1 MQIRTRTMVWS
12 AAGLLAVGTA
22 TGLSAPAL
30 LKPAVSPTAAT
41 ASSDSIRPDLDSL
54 PDAASQPIPPIA
66 APNYRAIVARN
77 QAAVVGITTAGPM
90 KTPVGQNFNF
100 GAPNGEDDN
109 PLLPFFR
116 GQPMPRHPGVA
127 HAQGS
132 GFLIS
137 PDGLL
142 LTNAHVVDGATEVT
156 VKLSDHREFKAKV
169 LGSDRSSDI
178 AVLKIDAHG
187 LPVVR
192 LGNSDKLGVGDYVL
206 AIGEPFGLEET
217 ATAGIVSAKGRS
229 LPGDG
234 YVPFIQTDAAVNP
247 GNSGGPLFD
256 ADGSVVGI
264 NAQIYSNSGGYQG
277 VSFAIPI
284 NLAVQIK
291 DQIVKT
297 GKVAHSR
304 LGVEV
309 QTLDQSLADSFK
321 MKSPNG
327 ALVAKVV
334 PDSAAA
340 NAGVKVGDVIL
351 KFNGDAIVDA
361 GQLSAR
367 VGATAPGEK
376 ASLEIWRD
384 GKALTLTAT
393 IGNAAQLASADDESS
408 SAAAPARLG
417 LALRP
422 LNPEERRQSGI
433 SGGLMVEDAQG
444 RAAEAGIQPGDV
456 VLSVDGTPVQSVAQL
471 RKMVQEHQN
480 QIALLIQRGDARL
493 FVPVTL
499 G

>member
-1 MQIRTRTMVWS
+1 MQLRTRTLVWS
-12 AAGLLAVGTA
+12 AVGLITVGTA
-22 TGLSAPAL
+22 AGLNAPAL
-30 LKPAVSPTAAT
+30 LKPAASPAT
-41 ASSDSIRPDLDSL
+41 ATAPGESIHSE
-54 PDAASQPIPPIA
+54 ASSQPIPLTT
-66 APNYRAIVARN
+66 APNYRAIVAQN
-77 QAAVVGITTAGPM
+77 QAAVVGITTSGTM
-90 KTPVGQNFNF
+90 KAPASQEFNF
-100 GAPNGEDDN
+100 ESPNGEGS
-109 PLLPFFR
+109 PLAPFFR
-116 GQPMPRHPGVA
+116 GLPMPRPPHGMT

-132 GFLIS
+132 GFVIS
-137 PDGLL
+137 SDGLL
-142 LTNAHVVDGATEVT
+142 LTNAHVVDGATEVR

-169 LGSDRSSDI
+169 LGADRSSDI
-178 AVLKIDAHG
+178 AVLKIDAQG
-187 LPVVR
+187 LPTVR
-192 LGNSDKLGVGDYVL
+192 LGNSDQLGVGDYVL

-256 ADGSVVGI
+256 ANGAVVGI

-321 MKSPNG
+321 LKAPNG

-340 NAGVKVGDVIL
+340 KAGVKVGDVIL
-351 KFNGDAIVDA
+351 KFNDTAIVDA

-367 VGATAPGEK
+367 VGSAAPGDK
-376 ASLEIWRD
+376 ASLEIWRG
-384 GKALTLTAT
+384 GKTLSLTAT
-393 IGNAAQLASADDESS
+393 IGNAAQVASADDGAGTS
-408 SAAAPARLG
+408 APARLG
-417 LALRP
+417 LSLRP
-422 LNPEERRQSGI
+422 LNQQEREQAGVD
-433 SGGLMVEDAQG
+433 GGLVVEDAQG

-471 RKMVQEHQN
+471 RKMVQEHDK
-480 QIALLIQRGDARL
+480 QIALLIQRGEARL

>member
-1 MQIRTRTMVWS
+1 MQISTRKLVWS

-22 TGLSAPAL
+22 TGLTAPTLLQTTDSANGAPVANAPTSAPSRL
-30 LKPAVSPTAAT
+30 
-41 ASSDSIRPDLDSL
+41 
-54 PDAASQPIPPIA
+54 IPPMTT
-66 APNYRAIVARN
+66 PNYRAIVAQN
-77 QAAVVGITTAGPM
+77 QAAVVGIITAGEI
-90 KTPVGQNFNF
+90 KTSASQEFDF
-100 GAPNGEDDN
+100 GNSNGDD
-109 PLLPFFR
+109 PLAQLFR
-116 GQPMPRHPGVA
+116 GRPMPRNHGTV

-137 PDGLL
+137 SDGIV
-142 LTNAHVVDGATEVT
+142 LTNAHVVDGAKDVT

-169 LGSDRSSDI
+169 LGADKSSDI
-178 AVLKIDAHG
+178 AVLKIDAHD
-187 LPVVR
+187 LATVQ
-192 LGNSDKLGVGDYVL
+192 LGNSDQLGVGDYVL

-256 ADGSVVGI
+256 ANGAVIGI

-297 GKVAHSR
+297 GKVAHAR
-304 LGVEV
+304 LGVQV
-309 QTLDQSLADSFK
+309 QTLDQELANSFK
-321 MKSPNG
+321 LSAPNG
-327 ALVAKVV
+327 ALVAKIE

-340 NAGVKVGDVIL
+340 QAGIKVGDVIL
-351 KFNGDAIVDA
+351 KVNGSPIVDA

-367 VGATAPGEK
+367 IGAATPGDK
-376 ASLEIWRD
+376 ASLEVWRD
-384 GKALTLTAT
+384 GKTLTLSAT
-393 IGNAAQLASADDESS
+393 IGTAAVLADETAGAES
-408 SAAAPARLG
+408 PARLG

-422 LNPEERRQSGI
+422 LNPQERQQSGI
-433 SGGLMVEDAQG
+433 DGGLLVEDAQG

-456 VLSVDGTPVQSVAQL
+456 VLSVDGTAVQSVSQL
-471 RKMVQEHQN
+471 KKLVEAHGH
-480 QIALLIQRGDARL
+480 QIALLVQRGDSRV
-493 FVPVTL
+493 FVPITL

>member
-1 MQIRTRTMVWS
+1 MQLRNSTLAWS
-12 AAGLLAVGTA
+12 AVGLLAVGTA
-22 TGLSAPAL
+22 TGLSAHGVLKVASPAT
-30 LKPAVSPTAAT
+30 PPV
-41 ASSDSIRPDLDSL
+41 SSDLSQPT
-54 PDAASQPIPPIA
+54 PSQPIPMMT
-66 APNYRAIVARN
+66 APNYRAIVSRN

-90 KTPVGQNFNF
+90 PTASPQEFGGQN
-100 GAPNGEDDN
+100 GDDN
-109 PLLPFFR
+109 PFSQFFR
-116 GQPMPRHPGVA
+116 GQMPRPHGVQ

-137 PDGLL
+137 ADGLV
-142 LTNAHVVDGATEVT
+142 LTNAHVVDGAKEVT

-169 LGSDRSSDI
+169 LGADKSSDI
-178 AVLKIDAHG
+178 AVLKIDAHD
-187 LPVVR
+187 LPAVT
-192 LGNSDKLGVGDYVL
+192 LGDSDKLGVGDYVL

-256 ADGSVVGI
+256 SGGSVVGI
-264 NAQIYSNSGGYQG
+264 NSQIYSNSGGYQG

-284 NLAVQIK
+284 NLAVQVK
-291 DQIVKT
+291 DQIVRT

-309 QTLDQSLADSFK
+309 QTLDQSLANSFK
-321 MKSPNG
+321 LTSPNG

-340 NAGVKVGDVIL
+340 EAGIKVGDVIL
-351 KFNGDAIVDA
+351 KFNGASIVDA
-361 GQLSAR
+361 GSLSQR
-367 VGATAPGEK
+367 VGAATPGQK
-376 ASLEIWRD
+376 ASIEIWRG
-384 GKALTLTAT
+384 GKTLDLTAT
-393 IGNAAQLASADDESS
+393 IGNAATLAAADDSS
-408 SAAAPARLG
+408 GDASQAKLG

-422 LNPEERRQSGI
+422 LSPEERQQAGVP
-433 SGGLMVEDAQG
+433 GGLLVEDAQG
-444 RAAEAGIQPGDV
+444 RAADAGIQQGDV

-471 RKMVQEHQN
+471 RKMVKDHDK

>member
-1 MQIRTRTMVWS
+1 MLVRTRTLVWS
-12 AAGLLAVGTA
+12 AAGLLAIGTA
-22 TGLSAPAL
+22 TGLSAQTLLHAAAPAA
-30 LKPAVSPTAAT
+30 PGISTVTAA
-41 ASSDSIRPDLDSL
+41 P
-54 PDAASQPIPPIA
+54 SQPIPLGT
-66 APNYRAIVARN
+66 APNYRAIVASN
-77 QAAVVGITTAGPM
+77 QAAVVGITTAGIM
-90 KTPVGQNFNF
+90 RTASSDEFN
-100 GAPNGEDDN
+100 ADPNGDDN
-109 PLLPFFR
+109 PGAQFFR
-116 GQPMPRHPGVA
+116 GLPFPRHRGLM

-137 PDGLL
+137 SDGLV
-142 LTNAHVVDGATEVT
+142 LTNAHVVDGAKEVS

-169 LGSDRSSDI
+169 LGADRSSDI
-178 AVLKIDAHG
+178 AVLKIDGHDFPAVKIG
-187 LPVVR
+187 DSDR
-192 LGNSDKLGVGDYVL
+192 LSVGDYVL

-256 ADGSVVGI
+256 ASGAVVGI

-284 NLAVQIK
+284 NLAVQVK

-309 QTLDQSLADSFK
+309 QTLNQSLADSFK
-321 MKSPNG
+321 LKVPNG

-334 PDSAAA
+334 PDSAATQ
-340 NAGVKVGDVIL
+340 AGVKVGDVIL
-351 KFNGDAIVDA
+351 KFDGTPIFDA
-361 GQLSAR
+361 GQLSQR
-367 VGATAPGEK
+367 VGAAAPGDK
-376 ASLEIWRD
+376 ASLEVWRD
-384 GKALTLTAT
+384 GKTLSLTAT
-393 IGNAAQLASADDESS
+393 IGNAAQATSADASTGAS
-408 SAAAPARLG
+408 APARLG

-422 LNPEERRQSGI
+422 LNPEERRQSGV
-433 SGGLMVEDAQG
+433 SGGLVVEDVEG

-456 VLSVDGTPVQSVAQL
+456 VLSVDGKPVESVAQL
-471 RKMVQEHQN
+471 RKMVQEHDK
-480 QIALLIQRGDARL
+480 QIALLIQRGNVRM

>member
-1 MQIRTRTMVWS
+1 MQLRTRTLVWS

-22 TGLSAPAL
+22 TGLTAPTFLKTSAAPAMAAA
-30 LKPAVSPTAAT
+30 PATAAGPT
-41 ASSDSIRPDLDSL
+41 ESIHSEDS
-54 PDAASQPIPPIA
+54 AALVPLTT
-66 APNYRAIVARN
+66 APNYRAIVAQN

-90 KTPVGQNFNF
+90 QTPAAQEF
-100 GAPNGEDDN
+100 GFGGPNGGDAG
-109 PLLPFFR
+109 PLAPFFR
-116 GQPMPRHPGVA
+116 GSPMPRPHGLT

-137 PDGLL
+137 SDGLL

-169 LGSDRSSDI
+169 LGADRSSDI
-178 AVLKIDAHG
+178 AVLKIAAHD
-187 LPVVR
+187 LPTVR
-192 LGNSDKLGVGDYVL
+192 LGNSDKLAVGDYVL

-256 ADGSVVGI
+256 ASGQVVGI

-284 NLAVQIK
+284 NLAVQIE

-321 MKSPNG
+321 LKAPNG

-351 KFNGDAIVDA
+351 KFNDTPILDA

-367 VGATAPGEK
+367 VGVAAPGDK

-384 GKALTLTAT
+384 GKTLSLTAT
-393 IGNAAQLASADDESS
+393 IG
-408 SAAAPARLG
+408 SAASSTAADGGAAATAPARLG

-422 LNPEERRQSGI
+422 LNPEEREQAGVA
-433 SGGLMVEDAQG
+433 GGLMVEDAQG
-444 RAAEAGIQPGDV
+444 RAAEAGIRPGDV

-471 RKMVQEHQN
+471 RKMVQEHDK

>member
-1 MQIRTRTMVWS
+1 MQIRTRTLVWS

-22 TGLSAPAL
+22 TGLSAPTL
-30 LKPAVSPTAAT
+30 LESAAQTAPAAADSTTAAAT
-41 ASSDSIRPDLDSL
+41 SSH
-54 PDAASQPIPPIA
+54 AIPPAIV
-66 APNYRAIVARN
+66 PNYRAIVERN
-77 QAAVVGITTAGPM
+77 QAAVVGITTAGAM
-90 KTPVGQNFNF
+90 DTSAQEFNF
-100 GAPNGEDDN
+100 GDSPGDNDN
-109 PLLPFFR
+109 PLSQFFHGTPRPR
-116 GQPMPRHPGVA
+116 GHGMM

-132 GFLIS
+132 GFLVS
-137 PDGLL
+137 PDGIV
-142 LTNAHVVDGATEVT
+142 LTNAHVVDGAKVVT
-156 VKLSDHREFKAKV
+156 VKLSNHREYKAKV
-169 LGSDRSSDI
+169 LGADRSSDI
-178 AVLKIDAHG
+178 AVLKIDAHD
-187 LPVVR
+187 LPSVQ
-192 LGNSDKLGVGDYVL
+192 LGDSNQLHVGDYVL

-256 ADGSVVGI
+256 ANGNVVGI
-264 NAQIYSNSGGYQG
+264 NAQIYSHSGGYEG

-284 NLAVQIK
+284 NLAVQVK

-297 GKVAHSR
+297 GKVTHAR

-321 MKSPNG
+321 MKAPNG
-327 ALVAKVV
+327 ALVAKIE

-340 NAGVKVGDVIL
+340 KAGLKVGDVIL
-351 KFNGDAIVDA
+351 EFDGNPIVDA

-367 VGATAPGEK
+367 VGASAPGSK
-376 ASLEIWRD
+376 ASLQVWRD
-384 GKALTLTAT
+384 GKTMTLNAT
-393 IGNAAQLASADDESS
+393 IGS
-408 SAAAPARLG
+408 AAPAEAAGNADASASSSQSRLG

-422 LNPEERRQSGI
+422 LNPEERQQAGV
-433 SGGLMVEDAQG
+433 SGGLVVENAQG
-444 RAAEAGIQPGDV
+444 PAAEAGIQRGDV

-471 RKMVQEHQN
+471 RKMVQEHDKQV
-480 QIALLIQRGDARL
+480 ALLIQRGENRL

>member
-1 MQIRTRTMVWS
+1 MQIRTRTLVWS

-22 TGLSAPAL
+22 TGLSAPTL
-30 LKPAVSPTAAT
+30 LQSAVQTATAQTAPVAADSTTAGAAT
-41 ASSDSIRPDLDSL
+41 SHA
-54 PDAASQPIPPIA
+54 IPPAIV
-66 APNYRAIVARN
+66 PNYRAIVERN
-77 QAAVVGITTAGPM
+77 QAAVVGITTAGAM
-90 KTPVGQNFNF
+90 DTSAQEFNF
-100 GAPNGEDDN
+100 GGPGDNDN
-109 PLLPFFR
+109 PLSQFFHGTPRPR
-116 GQPMPRHPGVA
+116 GHGMM

-132 GFLIS
+132 GFLVS
-137 PDGLL
+137 SDGIV
-142 LTNAHVVDGATEVT
+142 LTNAHVVDGAKVVT
-156 VKLSDHREFKAKV
+156 VKLSNHREYKAKV
-169 LGSDRSSDI
+169 LGADRSSDI
-178 AVLKIDAHG
+178 AVLKIDAHD
-187 LPVVR
+187 LPSVQ
-192 LGNSDKLGVGDYVL
+192 LGDSNQLHVGDYVL

-256 ADGSVVGI
+256 ANGNVVGI
-264 NAQIYSNSGGYQG
+264 NAQIYSHSGGYEG

-284 NLAVQIK
+284 NLAVQVK

-297 GKVAHSR
+297 GKVTHAR

-309 QTLDQSLADSFK
+309 QTPDQSLADSFK
-321 MKSPNG
+321 MKAPNG
-327 ALVAKVV
+327 ALVAKVE

-340 NAGVKVGDVIL
+340 KAGLKVGDVIL
-351 KFNGDAIVDA
+351 EFNGNPIVDA

-367 VGATAPGEK
+367 VGAAAPGDK
-376 ASLEIWRD
+376 ASLQVWRD
-384 GKALTLTAT
+384 GKATTMNVT
-393 IGNAAQLASADDESS
+393 IGSATPVEVAGTADAKASPQS
-408 SAAAPARLG
+408 RLG

-422 LNPEERRQSGI
+422 LNPEERQQAGV
-433 SGGLMVEDAQG
+433 SGGLVVEDAQG

-471 RKMVQEHQN
+471 RKMVQEHDKQV
-480 QIALLIQRGDARL
+480 ALLIQRGENRL